1 MLKILLGG
9 SPCTFWSIM
18 QKDRETKA
26 EGQGW
31 ELFLNYCIAKEKY
44 KPDYFIYENNKSAS
58 QEIKNMIQEHLN
70 APLYHINSALVSA
83 QHRERFYVTNIPNIT
98 HPNDKKILIED
109 ILYNEEIQPFDV
121 SYSQTIQKSLPDLV
135 NKYGYLPR
143 MFNAYNRVEIKNKSH
158 TLTTGS
164 MVSSSCALLI
174 FEPTNKPIHKVKNGL
189 ITIQRNIYP
198 TLLPDGYCY
207 IRKLS
212 INEQRKLQTVPEWY
226 KMSCS
231 EAQNH
236 KLLAN
241 GWTVDIIS
249 YLLSHIPDIKNQEV
263 EVLSMYDGMS
273 CGQIALKNLNVN
285 IKNYYS
291 YEIDKYA
298 IQTTQENFPK
308 TIQLGDAFSIRK
320 KVSKEIL
327 HN

>member
-1 MLKILLGG
+1 MIKILLGG

-18 QKDRETKA
+18 QKDREVKA

-44 KPDYFIYENNKSAS
+44 KPDYFIYENNKSAA
-58 QEIKNMIQEHLN
+58 QEIKDMIQQHLD

-83 QHRERFYVTNIPNIT
+83 QHRERFYVTNIPNIEQ
-98 HPNDKKILIED
+98 PVDKKILLD
-109 ILYNEEIQPFDV
+109 SILFNEESVPIDV
-121 SYSQTIQKSLPDLV
+121 SYSQTVQKALPDIV
-135 NKYGYLPR
+135 AKYRFLPK
-143 MFNAYNRVEIKNKSH
+143 MFNAYNRVEIKDKSH

-164 MVSSSCALLI
+164 MLSSSCALLI
-174 FEPTNKPIHKVKNGL
+174 FEPTTEPIHKVKDGQISILGNK
-189 ITIQRNIYP
+189 YP
-198 TLLPDGYCY
+198 TKLQDGYYY

-212 INEQRKLQTVPEWY
+212 LNEQRKLQTVPDWY
-226 KMSCS
+226 KMPCS

-241 GWTVDIIS
+241 GWTIEVIMH
-249 YLLSHIPDIKNQEV
+249 LLTNIPDIKNQEV
-263 EVLSMYDGMS
+263 EILSMYDGMS

-285 IKNYYS
+285 IKKYYS

-320 KVSKEIL
+320 KSADKIL